1 MKYTSNFGFKKPELL
16 IDNAMPDPF
25 NDNADILDEVLKDL
39 QDNTNQAL
47 ETANGK
53 AGPSVVKNVTLTV
66 AGWSGT
72 SAPFTQTVSVPEVTA
87 SNNIYVTVGSGASAA
102 EYAAAVD
109 AQLHCSAQGAGTITM
124 KAFDTKPTVAI
135 PLTVLIL
142 G

>member
-1 MKYTSNFGFKKPELL
+1 MKYTSNFGLKKPELL
-16 IDNAMPDPF
+16 IDNVTPDPF
-25 NDNADILDEVLKDL
+25 NDNADIIDEQLKAA
-39 QDNTNQAL
+39 QNVADNK
-47 ETANGK
+47 AN
-53 AGPSVVKNVTLTV
+53 PSVIKNVSLSST
-66 AGWSGT
+66 GWLGT
-72 SAPFTQTVSVPEVTA
+72 SAPFTKTVNVEGVTA
-87 SNNIYVTVGSGASAA
+87 TNNIFVAVGSGASAT